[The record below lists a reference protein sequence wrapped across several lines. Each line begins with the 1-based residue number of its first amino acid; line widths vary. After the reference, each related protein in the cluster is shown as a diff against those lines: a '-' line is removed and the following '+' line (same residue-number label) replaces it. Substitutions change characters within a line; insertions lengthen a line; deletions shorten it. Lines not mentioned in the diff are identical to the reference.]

1 MAHTP
6 DSLVFRA
13 DRPWPNARLRTGAIV
28 GHTTSSSVRLWVRTG
43 RPGDFSLFLY
53 DPREA
58 MDSPEARRRLRAAI
72 GAAPLTTAA
81 AMSEARWPGGR
92 VPRRT
97 DFEVSDWSGDTTRV
111 LDVAGLEPETWYGYA
126 LHARDDERML
136 FGHNRLRRFRTPAA
150 EAERRPFRIAL
161 LSCHMPYRVSG
172 LFRKRTEL
180 ASPEM
185 WDYLAET
192 LGQVEDEV
200 EVVIAGG
207 DQVYAD
213 GVPTLDI
220 WKLLNRSMRR
230 EGDRLLPDEEDM
242 LSWYRDIYRGY
253 WGFDGVQRVFDRYP
267 TYMVW
272 DDHEI
277 ADGWGSRHLGDD
289 GPDDGLAQMLP
300 DLEDRGLSREDGRFL
315 VQRMFGA
322 AVRAYEEYQHSHNPG
337 TAPGVWDYSFRRGGA
352 AFYVLDGRGNRDVG
366 RDTNRIL
373 GSAQLARLEEWAAA
387 LDPDETPFVFVT
399 TAVPLLHARAALVGA
414 DRRKVMEA
422 LDFGDDLRDA
432 WEHGLHDAERRA
444 LLEVLFG
451 LASRGHRV
459 AVLSGD
465 VHVSAAFSIEDDGGA
480 RIWQLTSSAISRHYS
495 RPLSWGLRFGA
506 SDDGR
511 TPDGHRF
518 ARHALY
524 VDANYAVVRVDPA
537 RSRAWFEIYGAQTV
551 EPPPGYG
558 ERSFPLR
565 NAICR
570 IEIS

>member
-1 MAHTP
+1 MAP
-6 DSLVFRA
+6 SSDSLVFRA
-13 DRPWPNARLRTGAIV
+13 DRPWPNARLKTGAIV
-28 GHTTSSSVRLWVRTG
+28 GHTTPSSVRLWVRTG
-43 RPGDFSLFLY
+43 RPGDFSLLLY

-58 MDSPEARRRLRAAI
+58 MESRAERRRLRAAI
-72 GAAPLTTAA
+72 GAAPLTTDAA
-81 AMSEARWPGGR
+81 ISEEHWPGGR
-92 VPRRT
+92 APRRI
-97 DFEVSDWSGDTTRV
+97 DFEVPDWSSDTIRV
-111 LDVAGLEPETWYGYA
+111 LDITELDPDTWYGYA
-126 LHARDDERML
+126 VHARDEGRML
-136 FGHNRLRRFRTPAA
+136 FGHNRLRRFRTPRA
-150 EAERRPFRIAL
+150 ETERRPFRIAL
-161 LSCHMPYRVSG
+161 FSCHMPYRVSG

-185 WDYLAET
+185 WDYLGAT
-192 LGQVEDEV
+192 LRHVEDEV
-200 EVVIAGG
+200 EVVIASG

-230 EGDRLLPDEEDM
+230 DDDRLLPDEEAM

-253 WGFDGVQRVFDRYP
+253 WGFESVQRVFDRYP

-300 DLEDRGLSREDGRFL
+300 DLEDRGLSRADGRVL
-315 VQRMFGA
+315 VQRMFAA

-337 TAPGVWDYSFRRGGA
+337 TEPGVWDYGFRRGGA
-352 AFYVLDGRGNRDVG
+352 AFYVLDGRGNRDIE

-373 GSAQLARLEEWAAA
+373 GSPQLARLEEWAAA
-387 LDPDETPFVFVT
+387 LDPEETPFVFVT
-399 TAVPLLHARAALVGA
+399 SAVPLLHARASLVGA

-432 WEHGLHDAERRA
+432 WEHGLHDAERRR
-444 LLEVLFG
+444 LLAVLFR
-451 LASRGHRV
+451 LAHGGHRV

-465 VHVSAAFSIEDDGGA
+465 VHVSAAFSIDDDDGA

-495 RPLSWGLRFGA
+495 RPMSWGLRFGA
-506 SDDGR
+506 SDDGM

-524 VDANYAVVRVDPA
+524 VDANYALVRVDPA
-537 RSRAWFEIYGAQTV
+537 GSRAWFEIYGAQQV

-558 ERSFPLR
+558 QRTFLLSEAL
-565 NAICR
+565 CR